1 MATADRAQLLKQAA
15 DLVWE
20 HAKSGCGTDPQPMAA
35 ALTAARKAGIS
46 VQEIADYNVNRSDRN
61 DL

>member
-1 MATADRAQLLKQAA
+1 MASTREQLLKEAA

-20 HAKSGCGTDPQPMAA
+20 HAMSGCGTDPQPMAA
-35 ALTAARKAGIS
+35 ALAAARKARIS
-46 VQEIADYNVNRSDRN
+46 LQEIADFNANRPD

>member
-1 MATADRAQLLKQAA
+1 VGAADREQLLKSAA

-35 ALTAARKAGIS
+35 ALTAARKAGIR
-46 VQEIADYNVNRSDRN
+46 VQEIADYNAHRPDRQG
-61 DL
+61 L

>member
-1 MATADRAQLLKQAA
+1 MGAADREQLLKSAA

-20 HAKSGCGTDPQPMAA
+20 HAMSGCGTDPQPMAA
-35 ALTAARKAGIS
+35 ALAAARKVGIS
-46 VQEIADYNVNRSDRN
+46 LQEIADYNADRPD